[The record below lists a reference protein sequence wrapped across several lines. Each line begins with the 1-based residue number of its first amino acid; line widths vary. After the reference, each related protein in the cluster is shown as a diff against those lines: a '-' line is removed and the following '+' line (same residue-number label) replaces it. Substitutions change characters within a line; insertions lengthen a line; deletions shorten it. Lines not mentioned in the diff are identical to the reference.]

1 MKNRLVW
8 FLAPMVLAAFLCLYA
23 QPAMAQ
29 QPTSGSDQGQQGE
42 FNGENVDT
50 GAAALD
56 TGPEATELSEA
67 GVEANETTESP
78 EAGVEAKES
87 PSALSTH
94 ISAVGTTSPTAQ
106 DLDVDDG
113 AVNDG
118 NFDLQ
123 EISEVDTPGA
133 K

>member
-56 TGPEATELSEA
+56 AGPEATELPE
-67 GVEANETTESP
+67 VEGP
-78 EAGVEAKES
+78 EATELPEVGVEAKES
-87 PSALSTH
+87 PIA
-94 ISAVGTTSPTAQ
+94 AVGTPAPTAQ
-106 DLDVDDG
+106 DLIVDGD
-113 AVNDG
+113 
-118 NFDLQ
+118 FDLQ
-123 EISEVDTPGA
+123 EIAGTDVPEA
-133 K
+133 N